1 MAVVAGD
8 HNRRFPISDMVAE
21 RDVDDQGV
29 IVRFADHTAQV
40 IYTQVGEVSNP
51 IGCAEERRR
60 GEDTIE

>member
-8 HNRRFPISDMVAE
+8 HNRRFPISDMAAE

-40 IYTQVGEVSNP
+40 IYTGRSEKFP
-51 IGCAEERRR
+51 IQ
-60 GEDTIE
+60 